1 MSKQELNHEELEA
14 LTSVKMA
21 GLRKKIN
28 AESWNIN
35 MEYLMKS
42 WGEKSAGLRF
52 MHSSAASSWKGFS
65 NSLTLWSI
73 GVTTVASGVSLIAAS
88 IDDTESKNIVLYVT
102 GAIGIFSSLLQ
113 SLKKFYN
120 AEEKVA
126 DHISVSKQFGSFY
139 RYITLQMGMTR
150 EDRDPSDV
158 LSAYALKE
166 FERLM
171 QESPAL
177 GGSQIKLFRDTFK
190 DSPQAVPD
198 LCEKDFIINIY
209 NPPNDDDAISIKNV
223 EITQKQGLIKPNE
236 LEIDV
241 NSNSSDEANSLA

>member
-1 MSKQELNHEELEA
+1 MGEDLNHEELEA

-28 AESWNIN
+28 ADSWNPN
-35 MEYLMKS
+35 MEYLIKS

-52 MHSSAASSWKGFS
+52 MHANAAGSWKAFS
-65 NSLTLWSI
+65 NTLTLWSI
-73 GVTTVASGVSLIAAS
+73 GITTVASGVSLIAAS
-88 IDDTESKNIVLYVT
+88 IDDPDAKNIVLYIT
-102 GAIGIFSSLLQ
+102 GAIGIGSSLLQ

-126 DHISVSKQFGSFY
+126 DHVSISKQFGSFY

-166 FERLM
+166 YERLM
-171 QESPAL
+171 QESPPL
-177 GGSQIKLFRDTFK
+177 GGTQIKLFRDTFK
-190 DSPQAVPD
+190 NSPQAVPD
-198 LCEKDFIINIY
+198 LCEKDFIINVY
-209 NPPNDDDAISIKNV
+209 NPNEKSVPIKEV
-223 EITQKQGLIKPNE
+223 EIRTSTNQVVSNDIEIE
-236 LEIDV
+236 L
-241 NSNSSDEANSLA
+241 NSNSSDGAHSLA